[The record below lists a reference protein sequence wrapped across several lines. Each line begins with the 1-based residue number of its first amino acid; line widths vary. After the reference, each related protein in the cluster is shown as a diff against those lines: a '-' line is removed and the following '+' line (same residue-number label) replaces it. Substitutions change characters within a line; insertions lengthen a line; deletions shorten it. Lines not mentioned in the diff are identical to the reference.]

1 VFVREV
7 PLMKSSC
14 FRRRASTIVSFAL
27 VITFCVAPLRAQQQP
42 ASPPPAQQ
50 SAATKAEPT
59 FDTLLSADSYKM
71 YFEVRNVGTLLTT
84 GGAGD
89 IVDPIVKLADPG
101 PQLKSLVKF
110 LRDNAE
116 PLAASRMMIATWP
129 VRSDIPSTMV
139 ALEFASAYEAAK
151 FAPKLETFLPTVL
164 PPVPVAEPT
173 PESSPQ
179 AEEKTEAPPAKS
191 AETKTKPAPPAVA
204 KPSAS
209 PTPRE
214 MRSPFVLTRSG
225 SLVFISDRAF
235 KIEKLH
241 PRDTALL
248 SEDKNFRVARD
259 RFAAESLFLFFNVAL
274 EDRNAPK
281 PSPTPVVSDEERE
294 VIEQKEAEL
303 QRLAEEANASQQKP
317 VEGVAMDVT
326 PQGPKLTA
334 VLTVNASPTPTPTKE
349 QQAQTV
355 ASNQIGSMLSMLGQG
370 QPQWPEAIGVA
381 LALDNDEYAV
391 RAILIEKENAK
402 TLPLPFLPQLIS
414 GPAVSSEAASILPD
428 DTEVFV
434 TASIDFGSTYREMKK
449 QAEANLKQ
457 SRQRYVMAEN
467 AMDAFA
473 EFEKKAGFK
482 ITDELL
488 PVLGN
493 ELAIAVS
500 LKQANM
506 ANVMG
511 VPTPP
516 AKTSSDP
523 KDKNKPEPM
532 PIVVIGVR
540 DRDAARRLMPRVFEG
555 LGIGEANFLAQTER
569 RGDSEIVSY
578 AGIFSYAFVGN
589 FLVLSDSETVR
600 KVADANMNRTTLG
613 ANNAFRSARHWQP
626 RQTLGEIYVSPA
638 LMEGYQEQIGKQA
651 ASMDQAM
658 RDFLMK
664 LSPKASAITYTL
676 SHDGLG
682 SLHELHLPK
691 NLILAMVAGTS
702 ATMSAMKE
710 GSPEM
715 NEMIAISVLH
725 MIANG
730 EENYKK
736 TAGNGSYGSIEE
748 LIEHKMLAK
757 DVLDKYGYRF
767 AITTS
772 AQGFEAVGTPLEY
785 GKSGKRSFFID
796 QSGVVRGD
804 DKGGGPATVADKPVD
819 Q

>member
-1 VFVREV
+1 MR
-7 PLMKSSC
+7 SSS
-14 FRRRASTIVSFAL
+14 FRRRASTIVSLSLVLTIFAG
-27 VITFCVAPLRAQQQP
+27 PLRAQQQTAP
-42 ASPPPAQQ
+42 IPPAQPQ
-50 SAATKAEPT
+50 SAPKVEPT

-71 YFEVRNVGTLLTT
+71 YFEVRNVGTFLTT
-84 GGAGD
+84 GGAGE
-89 IVDPIVKLADPG
+89 IVDPVIKLADPG

-116 PLAASRMMIATWP
+116 PLASSRMMFATWP
-129 VRSDIPSTMV
+129 ARSDIPSTMA
-139 ALEFASAYEAAK
+139 ALEFASADEAAK
-151 FAPKLETFLPTVL
+151 FAPRLETFLPTVL
-164 PPVPVAEPT
+164 PPVPVDEPM
-173 PESSPQ
+173 PESSPR
-179 AEEKTEAPPAKS
+179 TETRADAPPANV
-191 AETKTKPAPPAVA
+191 AEARAKPSPPPVA

-214 MRSPFVLTRSG
+214 VRSAFVLTQSG
-225 SLVFISDRAF
+225 PLVLISDRDF
-235 KIEKLH
+235 KIEKLS
-241 PRDTALL
+241 PRDAALL

-259 RFAAESLFLFFNVAL
+259 RFAAEPLFLFFNVAL

-281 PSPTPVVSDEERE
+281 PSPTPVISDEERARLE
-294 VIEQKEAEL
+294 AEKEAEL
-303 QRLAEEANASQQKP
+303 QRIRAELQAAHEKP
-317 VEGVAMDVT
+317 PEGVALDVT
-326 PQGPKLTA
+326 PEGPKVTA
-334 VLTVNASPTPTPTKE
+334 VLSAGPAASPTPTPTKE

-355 ASNQIGSMLSMLGQG
+355 ASNQIGNMLIMLGQG
-370 QPQWPEAIGVA
+370 PTQWPEAVGVA
-381 LALDNDEYAV
+381 VALDNDEYAV
-391 RAILIEKENAK
+391 RAILIQKENAK
-402 TLPLPFLPQLIS
+402 TLPLPFVPHLIS
-414 GPAVSSEAASILPD
+414 GPAVASEAASILPE

-457 SRQRYVMAEN
+457 SRQVAAAVTAEN
-467 AMDAFA
+467 AIDAF
-473 EFEKKAGFK
+473 EQFEKKAKFK
-482 ITDELL
+482 IADELL

-493 ELAIAVS
+493 ELAIAAS

-523 KDKNKPEPM
+523 KDKNKPQPL
-532 PIVVIGVR
+532 PIVLIGIR
-540 DRDAARRLMPRVFEG
+540 DREAARRLMPRVFEG
-555 LGIGEANFLAQTER
+555 LGIGEANFLAQNER
-569 RGDSEIVSY
+569 RGDSEIVNY

-589 FLVLSDSETVR
+589 FLVLSDSESVR
-600 KVADANMNRTTLG
+600 KVADANTNRTTLG
-613 ANNAFRSARHWQP
+613 ANNTFRSARHWQA
-626 RQTLGEIYVSPA
+626 RQTLGEIYVSPV

-664 LSPKASAITYTL
+664 LSPKASAITYTF

-682 SLHELHLPK
+682 SLHELHVPK

-702 ATMSAMKE
+702 ASMSAMKE

-715 NEMIAISVLH
+715 NEMIAISVLQL
-725 MIANG
+725 IANG

-736 TAGNGSYGSIEE
+736 TAGNGTYGSIDD
-748 LIEHKMLAK
+748 LVEHKMLGREM
-757 DVLDKYGYRF
+757 LDKYGYRF
-767 AITTS
+767 AISTN
-772 AQGFEAVGTPLEY
+772 AHGFEAVATPVEY

>member
-1 VFVREV
+1 
-7 PLMKSSC
+7 MKLRFPRDLYSQSLTLVLAVT
-14 FRRRASTIVSFAL
+14 FFA
-27 VITFCVAPLRAQQQP
+27 APLRAQQQP
-42 ASPPPAQQ
+42 ASPPPVQPQ
-50 SAATKAEPT
+50 AAPKFEPT
-59 FDTLLSADSYKM
+59 FDTLLSTDSYKM
-71 YFEVRNVGTLLTT
+71 YVEVRNVGTLLTT

-89 IVDPIVKLADPG
+89 IVDPIIKLADPA
-101 PQLKSLVKF
+101 QLTSLVKF

-116 PLAASRMMIATWP
+116 PLAASRMLIATWP
-129 VRSDIPSTMV
+129 VRSDIPTTMA
-139 ALEFASAYEAAK
+139 ALEFASADEAAK

-164 PPVPVAEPT
+164 PPVPVDEPT
-173 PESSPQ
+173 PESSPP
-179 AEEKTEAPPAKS
+179 ANVKTEAPPAKS
-191 AETKTKPAPPAVA
+191 TEAKTKPAPPVAA
-204 KPSAS
+204 KPKAS
-209 PTPRE
+209 PAPRE
-214 MRSPFVLTRSG
+214 MRSPFVLTQAG

-241 PRDTALL
+241 PPDTALL

-259 RFAAESLFLFFNVAL
+259 RFAAEPLFLFFNVAL

-281 PSPTPVVSDEERE
+281 PSPTPVISDEERE
-294 VIEQKEAEL
+294 RIEREQEAEI
-303 QRLAEEANASQQKP
+303 QRLAEEAKISSQEATGG
-317 VEGVAMDVT
+317 VEVNIAMA
-326 PQGPKLTA
+326 PQGPKVTA
-334 VLTVNASPTPTPTKE
+334 VLTAGPSPSPTPPPTKE
-349 QQAQTV
+349 QQAQRMV
-355 ASNQIGSMLSMLGQG
+355 SAEVSEMLSMLGQG
-370 QPQWPEAIGVA
+370 PAQWPEAIGVA
-381 LALDNDEYAV
+381 LALDNDEFAV
-391 RAILIEKENAK
+391 RAILIEKENAR
-402 TLPLPFLPQLIS
+402 TLPLPFVPQLIS
-414 GPAVSSEAASILPD
+414 GPAVASEAASILPD
-428 DTEVFV
+428 DTEVLV

-449 QAEANLKQ
+449 QAETNLKQ
-457 SRQRYVMAEN
+457 SRQLAASVSFEN
-467 AMDAFA
+467 AVGAFA
-473 EFEKKAGFK
+473 QFEKKANLK

-493 ELAIAVS
+493 ELAIAAS

-511 VPTPP
+511 VPIPP

-523 KDKNKPEPM
+523 KDKNKPEPL
-532 PIVVIGVR
+532 PIVLIGIR
-540 DRDAARRLMPRVFEG
+540 NREAARRLMPRVLEG
-555 LGIGEANFLAQTER
+555 LGIGEANFLAQNER
-569 RGDSEIVSY
+569 RGDSEIVNY

-600 KVADANMNRTTLG
+600 KVADANMNGTTLG
-613 ANNAFRSARHWQP
+613 ANNTFRSSRHWQP
-626 RQTLGEIYVSPA
+626 RQTLGEIYVSPV

-651 ASMDQAM
+651 ASMDQTM

-676 SHDGLG
+676 SHEGLG

-691 NLILAMVAGTS
+691 NLILAMVTGTS

-725 MIANG
+725 LIANG

-736 TAGNGSYGSIEE
+736 TAGNGSYGSIDD
-748 LIEHKMLAK
+748 LVEHKMLGK
-757 DVLDKYGYRF
+757 EMLDKYGYRF
-767 AITTS
+767 VISPNAH
-772 AQGFEAVGTPLEY
+772 GFEAVATPVEY

-804 DKGGGPATVADKPVD
+804 DKGGGPATVADKPVE

>member
-1 VFVREV
+1 
-7 PLMKSSC
+7 MKLRFPRDLYSQSL
-14 FRRRASTIVSFAL
+14 AL
-27 VITFCVAPLRAQQQP
+27 VLVIAIFAAPLRAQQQP
-42 ASPPPAQQ
+42 ASPPPAQPQ
-50 SAATKAEPT
+50 AAPKVEPT

-89 IVDPIVKLADPG
+89 IIDPIVKLADPG

-116 PLAASRMMIATWP
+116 PLASSRMMFATWP

-139 ALEFASAYEAAK
+139 AVEFASADEAAK
-151 FAPKLETFLPTVL
+151 FAPKLNTFLPTVL
-164 PPVPVAEPT
+164 PPVPVDEPT

-179 AEEKTEAPPAKS
+179 TAVKTEAPPAKS
-191 AETKTKPAPPAVA
+191 AEAKPKPAPPVVA

-209 PTPRE
+209 PVARE
-214 MRSPFVLTRSG
+214 MRSPFVLTQSG
-225 SLVFISDRAF
+225 SLVLISDRAF
-235 KIEKLH
+235 KLENLH
-241 PRDTALL
+241 PRNTALL

-259 RFAAESLFLFFNVAL
+259 RFAAEPLFLFFNVAL
-274 EDRNAPK
+274 EDKNAPK
-281 PSPTPVVSDEERE
+281 PSPTPVVSDEQREQLERE
-294 VIEQKEAEL
+294 QEAEI

-317 VEGVAMDVT
+317 AEGVALEVT
-326 PQGPKLTA
+326 AQGPKATA
-334 VLTVNASPTPTPTKE
+334 VLSAGSSPSPTPPPTKE

-391 RAILIEKENAK
+391 RAILIQRENAK
-402 TLPLPFLPQLIS
+402 TLPIPFLPQLVS
-414 GPAVSSEAASILPD
+414 GPAVASEAASILPD

-449 QAEANLKQ
+449 QAEASLKH
-457 SRQRYVMAEN
+457 SRQLAASVTAEN
-467 AMDAFA
+467 AVDAFA
-473 EFEKKAGFK
+473 QFEKKAKFK

-488 PVLGN
+488 PLLGN
-493 ELAIAVS
+493 EVAIAAS

-532 PIVVIGVR
+532 PIVLISIK

-555 LGIGEANFLAQTER
+555 LGIGEANFLAQNER

-613 ANNAFRSARHWQP
+613 ANNTFRIARHWQP
-626 RQTLGEIYVSPA
+626 RHTLGEIYVSPA

-682 SLHELHLPK
+682 SLHEVHLPK

-702 ATMSAMKE
+702 AAMSAMKE

-725 MIANG
+725 LIANG

-736 TAGNGSYGSIEE
+736 TAGNGSYGSIDE
-748 LIEHKMLAK
+748 LVEHKLLGK
-757 DVLDKYGYRF
+757 EVLDKYGYRF
-767 AITTS
+767 VVSTNAH
-772 AQGFEAVGTPLEY
+772 GFEAIATPVEY
-785 GKSGKRSFFID
+785 GKSGRRSFFTD

>member
-1 VFVREV
+1 
-7 PLMKSSC
+7 MKSSS
-14 FRRRASTIVSFAL
+14 FRRRASTVVSFAL
-27 VITFCVAPLRAQQQP
+27 IIAIFAAPVRAQQQP
-42 ASPPPAQQ
+42 AAPPPQPEAR
-50 SAATKAEPT
+50 TKPEPT

-71 YFEVRNVGTLLTT
+71 YVEVRNVGTLLTT
-84 GGAGD
+84 GGAGE

-101 PQLKSLVKF
+101 PQLRSLLNF

-116 PLAASRMMIATWP
+116 PLAASRLMMATWP
-129 VRSDIPSTMV
+129 VRSDIPSTMA
-139 ALEFASAYEAAK
+139 ALEFASADEAAK

-164 PPVPVAEPT
+164 PPVPVDEPT

-179 AEEKTEAPPAKS
+179 AEAKPETPAKS
-191 AETKTKPAPPAVA
+191 NDAKTKPAPPATA
-204 KPSAS
+204 KPKAS
-209 PTPRE
+209 PVPRE
-214 MRSPFVLTRSG
+214 MRSVFVLTQAG
-225 SLVFISDRAF
+225 SLVIISDRAF

-241 PRDTALL
+241 PPDTALL

-259 RFAAESLFLFFNVAL
+259 RFAAEPLFLFFNVAL

-281 PSPTPVVSDEERE
+281 PSPTPVISDEERE
-294 VIEQKEAEL
+294 RTEREQEAEI
-303 QRLAEEANASQQKP
+303 QRLAEEANAPQPK
-317 VEGVAMDVT
+317 VAEGVAVDMT
-326 PQGPKLTA
+326 PQGPKVTA
-334 VLTVNASPTPTPTKE
+334 VLTVGASASPTPTPTKE
-349 QQAQTV
+349 QQAQAV
-355 ASNQIGSMLSMLGQG
+355 AANQIGNMLSTLGQG

-381 LALDNDEYAV
+381 LALNNDEYAV

-414 GPAVSSEAASILPD
+414 GPAVASEAASILPD

-457 SRQRYVMAEN
+457 TRLLAASVTAEN

-473 EFEKKAGFK
+473 QFEKKANFK
-482 ITDELL
+482 ITEELL

-493 ELAIAVS
+493 ELAIGAS

-516 AKTSSDP
+516 AKSSSDP

-532 PIVVIGVR
+532 PILLIGIKN
-540 DRDAARRLMPRVFEG
+540 RDAARRMMPRVFEG
-555 LGIGEANFLAQTER
+555 LGIGEANFLAQNER
-569 RGDSEIVSY
+569 RGDTEIVNY

-600 KVADANMNRTTLG
+600 KVADANMNGTTLG
-613 ANNAFRSARHWQP
+613 ANNTFRSARHWQS
-626 RQTLGEIYVSPA
+626 RQTLGEVYVSPV

-651 ASMDQAM
+651 ASMDQTM

-664 LSPKASAITYTL
+664 LTPKASAITYTL
-676 SHDGLG
+676 AHEGLG

-702 ATMSAMKE
+702 AAMSAMKE

-725 MIANG
+725 LIANG

-736 TAGNGSYGSIEE
+736 TAGNGSYGSIDE
-748 LIEHKMLAK
+748 LVEHKMLGQEM
-757 DVLDKYGYRF
+757 LDKYGYRF
-767 AITTS
+767 VISTNAH
-772 AQGFEAVGTPLEY
+772 GFEAVATPVEY

-804 DKGGGPATVADKPVD
+804 DKGGGPATVADKPVE

>member
-1 VFVREV
+1 
-7 PLMKSSC
+7 MKSSC
-14 FRRRASTIVSFAL
+14 FRRRASAIVSFAL
-27 VITFCVAPLRAQQQP
+27 VIASFAAPLRAQQQP
-42 ASPPPAQQ
+42 TSPPPSQPE
-50 SAATKAEPT
+50 AASKPDPT

-71 YFEVRNVGTLLTT
+71 YVEVRNVGTLLTT
-84 GGAGD
+84 GGAGE
-89 IVDPIVKLADPG
+89 IIDPIVKLADPG

-116 PLAASRMMIATWP
+116 PLAGSRLMIATWP
-129 VRSDIPSTMV
+129 VRSDIPSTM
-139 ALEFASAYEAAK
+139 ATLEFASADEAAK

-164 PPVPVAEPT
+164 PPVPVDEPT
-173 PESSPQ
+173 PESSPA
-179 AEEKTEAPPAKS
+179 AEVKTDAAPAK
-191 AETKTKPAPPAVA
+191 ATDIKKMPAPPAAA
-204 KPSAS
+204 KPKVS
-209 PTPRE
+209 PVSRE
-214 MRSPFVLTRSG
+214 MRSPFVLTQAG

-241 PRDTALL
+241 PPDTALL

-259 RFAAESLFLFFNVAL
+259 RFAAEPLFLFFNVSL
-274 EDRNAPK
+274 EDRSAPK

-303 QRLAEEANASQQKP
+303 QRLAEVADASQQKTA
-317 VEGVAMDVT
+317 EGVAMDIT
-326 PQGPKLTA
+326 PQGPKVTA

-381 LALDNDEYAV
+381 LALNNDEFAV
-391 RAILIEKENAK
+391 RAILIEKENVR
-402 TLPLPFLPQLIS
+402 TLPIPFLPQLIS
-414 GPAVSSEAASILPD
+414 GPAVASEAASIIPD
-428 DTEVFV
+428 DTEVLV

-449 QAEANLKQ
+449 RAEANLKQ
-457 SRQRYVMAEN
+457 SRAQYVMAEN
-467 AMDAFA
+467 AVDAFA
-473 EFEKKAGFK
+473 QFEKKAGFK

-493 ELAIAVS
+493 ELAIAAS

-532 PIVVIGVR
+532 PIVLIGIK
-540 DRDAARRLMPRVFEG
+540 DREAARRLMPRVFEG
-555 LGIGEANFLAQTER
+555 LGIGEANFLAQNER
-569 RGDSEIVSY
+569 RGDSEIVNY

-600 KVADANMNRTTLG
+600 KVADANMNGTTLG
-613 ANNAFRSARHWQP
+613 GNNTFRSARHWQP
-626 RQTLGEIYVSPA
+626 RQTLGEVYVSPV

-651 ASMDQAM
+651 ASMDQTM
-658 RDFLMK
+658 RDFLMR

-676 SHDGLG
+676 SHEGLG

-691 NLILAMVAGTS
+691 NLVLAMVASTS
-702 ATMSAMKE
+702 AAMSAMKE

-736 TAGNGSYGSIEE
+736 TAGNGSYGSIDD
-748 LIEHKMLAK
+748 LVEHKMLAK

-767 AITTS
+767 VIATNS
-772 AQGFEAVGTPLEY
+772 QDFEAVATPVEY

-796 QSGVVRGD
+796 QSRVVRGD
-804 DKGGGPATVADKPVD
+804 DKGGGPATVADKPV
-819 Q
+819 QQ

>member
-1 VFVREV
+1 
-7 PLMKSSC
+7 MKLRFPRDPHSQSL
-14 FRRRASTIVSFAL
+14 AL
-27 VITFCVAPLRAQQQP
+27 VLALAIFATPLRAQQQP
-42 ASPPPAQQ
+42 ASPPPLQPE
-50 SAATKAEPT
+50 AATKPEPT
-59 FDTLLSADSYKM
+59 FDTLLSTNSYKM
-71 YFEVRNVGTLLTT
+71 YVEVRNVGTLLTT
-84 GGAGD
+84 GGAGE
-89 IVDPIVKLADPG
+89 IIDPIVKLADPG

-116 PLAASRMMIATWP
+116 PLAGSRLMVASWP
-129 VRSDIPSTMV
+129 VRSDIPSTMA
-139 ALEFASAYEAAK
+139 ALEFASADEAAK

-164 PPVPVAEPT
+164 PPVPVDEPT
-173 PESSPQ
+173 PESSPP
-179 AEEKTEAPPAKS
+179 ADAKTEAAPAKS
-191 AETKTKPAPPAVA
+191 TEARTKPAPPIAA
-204 KPSAS
+204 KPKAS
-209 PTPRE
+209 PAPRA
-214 MRSPFVLTRSG
+214 MRSPFVLTQAG

-235 KIEKLH
+235 RIEKLH
-241 PRDTALL
+241 PPDTALL

-259 RFAAESLFLFFNVAL
+259 RFAAEPLFLFFNVAL

-281 PSPTPVVSDEERE
+281 PSPTPVISDEERE
-294 VIEQKEAEL
+294 RIAREQEAEI
-303 QRLAEEANASQQKP
+303 QRLAEKANASQQKTT
-317 VEGVAMDVT
+317 EGVAVDMT
-326 PQGPKLTA
+326 PQGPKVTA
-334 VLTVNASPTPTPTKE
+334 VLTAGPSASPTPTPTKE

-381 LALDNDEYAV
+381 LVLDNDEFAV
-391 RAILIEKENAK
+391 RAILIQKENAK
-402 TLPLPFLPQLIS
+402 TLPIPFVPQLIS
-414 GPAVSSEAASILPD
+414 GPAVASEAASILPD
-428 DTEVFV
+428 DTEALV
-434 TASIDFGSTYREMKK
+434 TASIDFGSTYHEMKK
-449 QAEANLKQ
+449 QAEATLKQ
-457 SRQRYVMAEN
+457 SRQLAASVTSEN

-473 EFEKKAGFK
+473 QFEKKANLK

-493 ELAIAVS
+493 ELAIGAS

-532 PIVVIGVR
+532 PIVLIGIKNR
-540 DRDAARRLMPRVFEG
+540 EAARRLMPRVFEG
-555 LGIGEANFLAQTER
+555 LGIGEANFLAQNER

-600 KVADANMNRTTLG
+600 KVADANISGTTLG
-613 ANNAFRSARHWQP
+613 ANNTFRSARHWQP
-626 RQTLGEIYVSPA
+626 RQTLGEIYVSPV

-651 ASMDQAM
+651 ASMDPAM

-736 TAGNGSYGSIEE
+736 TAGNGSYGNIDE
-748 LIEHKMLAK
+748 LVEHKHLGREM
-757 DVLDKYGYRF
+757 LDKYGYRF
-767 AITTS
+767 VISTNGN
-772 AQGFEAVGTPLEY
+772 GFEAVATPVEY

-796 QSGVVRGD
+796 QSRVVRGD
-804 DKGGGPATVADKPVD
+804 DKGGGPATIADKPVE

>member
-1 VFVREV
+1 
-7 PLMKSSC
+7 MKSSS
-14 FRRRASTIVSFAL
+14 FRRRASRIVSFTLLLA
-27 VITFCVAPLRAQQQP
+27 IFTAPVRAQQQP
-42 ASPPPAQQ
+42 AAPPPQPEAR
-50 SAATKAEPT
+50 TKPEPT
-59 FDTLLSADSYKM
+59 FDTLLSTDSYKM
-71 YFEVRNVGTLLTT
+71 YVEVRNVGTLLTT
-84 GGAGD
+84 GGAGE
-89 IVDPIVKLADPG
+89 IIDPIVKLADPG
-101 PQLKSLVKF
+101 PQLRSLVKF

-116 PLAASRMMIATWP
+116 PLAGSRLMMATWP
-129 VRSDIPSTMV
+129 VRTDIPSTMA
-139 ALEFASAYEAAK
+139 ALEFASADEAAK

-164 PPVPVAEPT
+164 PPVPVDDPT

-179 AEEKTEAPPAKS
+179 AEAKPENPAKS
-191 AETKTKPAPPAVA
+191 IEANPKPAPAVA
-204 KPSAS
+204 AKPKAS
-209 PTPRE
+209 PVPRE
-214 MRSPFVLTRSG
+214 MRSPFVLTQAG
-225 SLVFISDRAF
+225 SLVLISDRAF

-241 PRDTALL
+241 PPDTALL

-259 RFAAESLFLFFNVAL
+259 RFAAEPLFLFFNVAL

-281 PSPTPVVSDEERE
+281 SSPTPVISDEERE
-294 VIEQKEAEL
+294 RIALEQEKME
-303 QRLAEEANASQQKP
+303 RLAEEASPSPQTTA
-317 VEGVAMDVT
+317 EGVAVEVT
-326 PQGPKLTA
+326 AQGPKVTA
-334 VLTVNASPTPTPTKE
+334 VLSAGPAASPTPTPTKE
-349 QQAQTV
+349 QEAQTV

-381 LALDNDEYAV
+381 LALNNDEYAV
-391 RAILIEKENAK
+391 RAILIEKDGAK
-402 TLPLPFLPQLIS
+402 MLPLPFVPQLIS
-414 GPAVSSEAASILPD
+414 GPAVTSEAASILPD

-457 SRQRYVMAEN
+457 SRLLNASVTAEN

-473 EFEKKAGFK
+473 QFEKKANFK
-482 ITDELL
+482 ITEELL

-493 ELAIAVS
+493 ELAIGTS

-516 AKTSSDP
+516 AKSSSDP

-532 PIVVIGVR
+532 PIVLIGIKN
-540 DRDAARRLMPRVFEG
+540 RDAARRMMPRVFEG
-555 LGIGEANFLAQTER
+555 LGIGEANFLAQNER
-569 RGDSEIVSY
+569 RGDSEIVNY

-600 KVADANMNRTTLG
+600 KVVDANMNGTTLG
-613 ANNAFRSARHWQP
+613 ANNTFRSARHWQS
-626 RQTLGEIYVSPA
+626 RQTLGEVYVSPV

-651 ASMDQAM
+651 ASMDQTM

-664 LSPKASAITYTL
+664 LTPKASAITYTL
-676 SHDGLG
+676 SHEGLG

-702 ATMSAMKE
+702 AAMSAMKE

-725 MIANG
+725 LIANG

-736 TAGNGSYGSIEE
+736 TAGNGSYGNIDE
-748 LIEHKMLAK
+748 LVEHKMLGK
-757 DVLDKYGYRF
+757 EMLDKYGYRF
-767 AITTS
+767 VISTNAH
-772 AQGFEAVGTPLEY
+772 GFEAVATPVEY

-804 DKGGGPATVADKPVD
+804 DKGGGPATVADKPVE

>member
-1 VFVREV
+1 
-7 PLMKSSC
+7 MKSSC
-14 FRRRASTIVSFAL
+14 LRRRASTIVSFAL
-27 VITFCVAPLRAQQQP
+27 VICIFAAPLQAQQQP

-50 SAATKAEPT
+50 SATTKPELT
-59 FDTLLSADSYKM
+59 LDTLLSTDSYKM
-71 YFEVRNVGTLLTT
+71 YVEVRSVGTLLTT
-84 GGAGD
+84 GGAGE
-89 IVDPIVKLADPG
+89 ILDPIIKLADPG

-129 VRSDIPSTMV
+129 ARSDIPSTMA
-139 ALEFASAYEAAK
+139 ALEFGSADEAAK
-151 FAPKLETFLPTVL
+151 FTPKLETFLPTVL
-164 PPVPVAEPT
+164 PPIPVDEPT
-173 PESSPQ
+173 PESSPP
-179 AEEKTEAPPAKS
+179 AEPKTETPAKS
-191 AETKTKPAPPAVA
+191 DDAKAKPAPPAVA

-209 PTPRE
+209 PAPRA
-214 MRSPFVLTRSG
+214 MRSPFVLMRSG
-225 SLVFISDRAF
+225 SLVFITDRDF

-241 PRDTALL
+241 PQGAALL

-259 RFAAESLFLFFNVAL
+259 RFAAEPLFLFFNVAL
-274 EDRNAPK
+274 EDKNAPK
-281 PSPTPVVSDEERE
+281 PSPTPVVSDEERA
-294 VIEQKEAEL
+294 VIEREQQAEA
-303 QRLAEEANASQQKP
+303 QRLAEEAKASEQKP
-317 VEGVAMDVT
+317 ADGVTMDVP
-326 PQGPKLTA
+326 PQGPKVTA

-355 ASNQIGSMLSMLGQG
+355 ASNQLGSMLSMLGQG

-381 LALDNDEYAV
+381 LVLDNDEFTV

-414 GPAVSSEAASILPD
+414 GPAVASEAASILPD

-449 QAEANLKQ
+449 QAEGNLKQ
-457 SRQRYVMAEN
+457 SRQLAASVTAEN

-473 EFEKKAGFK
+473 QFEKNSKLK
-482 ITDELL
+482 ITDEVL

-493 ELAIAVS
+493 ELAIAAS

-516 AKTSSDP
+516 TRTSSDP

-532 PIVVIGVR
+532 PIFLIGIR

-600 KVADANMNRTTLG
+600 KVADANTNRTTLA
-613 ANNAFRSARHWQP
+613 ANNTFRSSRHWQP
-626 RQTLGEIYVSPA
+626 RQTLGEIYVSPV

-664 LSPKASAITYTL
+664 LSPKASAITYAL

-682 SLHELHLPK
+682 SVHELHLPK

-715 NEMIAISVLH
+715 NEMIAISVLQL
-725 MIANG
+725 IANG

-736 TAGNGSYGSIEE
+736 TAGNGSYGSIDE
-748 LIEHKMLAK
+748 LIEHKMLSREM
-757 DVLDKYGYRF
+757 LDKYGYRF
-767 AITTS
+767 AISTS
-772 AQGFEAVGTPLEY
+772 AQGFEAVATPVEY

-796 QSGVVRGD
+796 QSKIVRGD
-804 DKGGGPATVADKPVD
+804 DKGGGPATVADKQVD

>member
-1 VFVREV
+1 
-7 PLMKSSC
+7 MKSSC

-27 VITFCVAPLRAQQQP
+27 VIAIFAAPLRAQQQP
-42 ASPPPAQQ
+42 ASPPPAQPE
-50 SAATKAEPT
+50 AATKPEPT
-59 FDTLLSADSYKM
+59 FDRLLSADSYKM
-71 YFEVRNVGTLLTT
+71 YVEVRNVGTLLTT

-116 PLAASRMMIATWP
+116 PLAASRLMIATWP
-129 VRSDIPSTMV
+129 ARSDIPSTMA
-139 ALEFASAYEAAK
+139 ALEFASADEAAK

-164 PPVPVAEPT
+164 PPVPVDQPT
-173 PESSPQ
+173 PESSPE
-179 AEEKTEAPPAKS
+179 AEVKTEPPPAKS
-191 AETKTKPAPPAVA
+191 AETKTNPTPPAVS

-209 PTPRE
+209 PVPRE
-214 MRSPFVLTRSG
+214 MRSPFVLTQSG
-225 SLVFISDRAF
+225 PLVFISDRAF

-259 RFAAESLFLFFNVAL
+259 RFAAEPLFLFFNVAL
-274 EDRNAPK
+274 EDRTAPK

-294 VIEQKEAEL
+294 RIEREQAAEI
-303 QRLAEEANASQQKP
+303 QRLAEEANPSQQKP
-317 VEGVAMDVT
+317 PEGVALEVT
-326 PQGPKLTA
+326 AQGPKVTG
-334 VLTVNASPTPTPTKE
+334 VLSAGPSASPTPTPTKE

-370 QPQWPEAIGVA
+370 PPQWPEAIGVA

-414 GPAVSSEAASILPD
+414 GPAVASEAASILPD

-457 SRQRYVMAEN
+457 SRQLYVTAEN

-473 EFEKKAGFK
+473 QFEKKAGFK

-493 ELAIAVS
+493 ELAIAAS

-532 PIVVIGVR
+532 PIVLIGIR

-555 LGIGEANFLAQTER
+555 LGIGEANILAQNER

-600 KVADANMNRTTLG
+600 KVADANMNGTTLG
-613 ANNAFRSARHWQP
+613 ANNTFRSARHWQS
-626 RQTLGEIYVSPA
+626 RQTLGEIYVSPV

-702 ATMSAMKE
+702 AAMSAMKE

-725 MIANG
+725 LIANG

-736 TAGNGSYGSIEE
+736 TAGNGSYGSIDD
-748 LIEHKMLAK
+748 LVEHKMLGK
-757 DVLDKYGYRF
+757 EMLDKYGYRF
-767 AITTS
+767 VISTNAH
-772 AQGFEAVGTPLEY
+772 GFEAVATPVEY
-785 GKSGKRSFFID
+785 GKSGKRSFFTD

>member
-1 VFVREV
+1 
-7 PLMKSSC
+7 M
-14 FRRRASTIVSFAL
+14 
-27 VITFCVAPLRAQQQP
+27 
-42 ASPPPAQQ
+42 
-50 SAATKAEPT
+50 
-59 FDTLLSADSYKM
+59 
-71 YFEVRNVGTLLTT
+71 RNVGTLLTT
-84 GGAGD
+84 GGAGE

-116 PLAASRMMIATWP
+116 PLAASRLMIATWP
-129 VRSDIPSTMV
+129 ARSDIPSTMA
-139 ALEFASAYEAAK
+139 ALEFASADEAAK
-151 FAPKLETFLPTVL
+151 FAPKLEAFLPTVL
-164 PPVPVAEPT
+164 PPVPVDEPK

-179 AEEKTEAPPAKS
+179 ADVKSDAPPAKS
-191 AETKTKPAPPAVA
+191 TVAKTNPAPPAVA
-204 KPSAS
+204 KPSVS
-209 PTPRE
+209 PTPRA
-214 MRSPFVLTRSG
+214 MRSPFVLMQSG
-225 SLVFISDRAF
+225 PLVFISDRAF

-241 PRDTALL
+241 PRDAALL

-259 RFAAESLFLFFNVAL
+259 RFAAEPLFLFFNVAL

-294 VIEQKEAEL
+294 RMAREQEAEL
-303 QRLAEEANASQQKP
+303 QRLAEEANPSKQKP
-317 VEGVAMDVT
+317 AEGVALEVT
-326 PQGPKLTA
+326 PQGPKVTA
-334 VLTVNASPTPTPTKE
+334 VLEVRASPTPTPTKE

-381 LALDNDEYAV
+381 LALNNDEYAV

-402 TLPLPFLPQLIS
+402 TLPIPFLPQLIS
-414 GPAVSSEAASILPD
+414 GPAVTPEAASVLPD
-428 DTEVFV
+428 DVEVFV
-434 TASIDFGSTYREMKK
+434 TASIDFASTYREMKK

-457 SRQRYVMAEN
+457 AKQISASVTTEN
-467 AMDAFA
+467 AQDAFA
-473 EFEKKAGFK
+473 QFEKNAGFK
-482 ITDELL
+482 VIDDLL

-493 ELAIAVS
+493 ELAIAAS

-511 VPTPP
+511 IPTPP
-516 AKTSSDP
+516 AKTSGDP
-523 KDKNKPEPM
+523 KDKNKPEPL
-532 PIVVIGVR
+532 PIVLIGIR
-540 DRDAARRLMPRVFEG
+540 DRDAARRLMPRVFQG

-682 SLHELHLPK
+682 SVHELHLPK
-691 NLILAMVAGTS
+691 NLILAMVAGTT
-702 ATMSAMKE
+702 AAMSAMKE

-715 NEMIAISVLH
+715 NEMIAISVLQL
-725 MIANG
+725 IARG

-736 TAGNGSYGSIEE
+736 TAGNGSYGSIDE
-748 LIEHKMLAK
+748 LVEHKMLGK
-757 DVLDKYGYRF
+757 EVLDKYGYKF
-767 AITTS
+767 VITTS
-772 AQGFEAVGTPLEY
+772 AHGFEAVATPVEY
-785 GKSGKRSFFID
+785 GKSGKRSFFVD
-796 QSGVVRGD
+796 QSGIVRGD
-804 DKGGGPATVADKPVD
+804 DKGGGPATVGDKPVD

>member
-1 VFVREV
+1 
-7 PLMKSSC
+7 
-14 FRRRASTIVSFAL
+14 
-27 VITFCVAPLRAQQQP
+27 
-42 ASPPPAQQ
+42 
-50 SAATKAEPT
+50 
-59 FDTLLSADSYKM
+59 
-71 YFEVRNVGTLLTT
+71 
-84 GGAGD
+84 
-89 IVDPIVKLADPG
+89 
-101 PQLKSLVKF
+101 
-110 LRDNAE
+110 
-116 PLAASRMMIATWP
+116 
-129 VRSDIPSTMV
+129 
-139 ALEFASAYEAAK
+139 EA
-151 FAPKLETFLPTVL
+151 
-164 PPVPVAEPT
+164 
-173 PESSPQ
+173 
-179 AEEKTEAPPAKS
+179 
-191 AETKTKPAPPAVA
+191 KTKPAPPAVA
-204 KPSAS
+204 KPKAS
-209 PTPRE
+209 PAPRE
-214 MRSPFVLTRSG
+214 MRSPFVLTQAG

-241 PRDTALL
+241 PPDTALL

-259 RFAAESLFLFFNVAL
+259 RFAAEPLFLFFNVAL

-294 VIEQKEAEL
+294 RIEREQEAEI
-303 QRLAEEANASQQKP
+303 QRLAEEANASQQKTA
-317 VEGVAMDVT
+317 EGVATDIS
-326 PQGPKLTA
+326 PQGPKVRA
-334 VLTVNASPTPTPTKE
+334 VLTVDPPASPTPTPTKE

-381 LALDNDEYAV
+381 LALDNDEFAV
-391 RAILIEKENAK
+391 RAILIEKENAR

-414 GPAVSSEAASILPD
+414 GPAVASEAASILPD

-457 SRQRYVMAEN
+457 SRQLYVTAEN
-467 AMDAFA
+467 AVDAFA
-473 EFEKKAGFK
+473 QFEKKANLK

-493 ELAIAVS
+493 ELAIAAS

-532 PIVVIGVR
+532 PIVLIGIKNR
-540 DRDAARRLMPRVFEG
+540 EAARRLMPRVFEG
-555 LGIGEANFLAQTER
+555 LGIGEANFLAQNER

-600 KVADANMNRTTLG
+600 KVADANMNGTTLG
-613 ANNAFRSARHWQP
+613 ANNTFRSSRYWQP
-626 RQTLGEIYVSPA
+626 RQTLGEIYVSPV

-651 ASMDQAM
+651 ASMDQTM

-664 LSPKASAITYTL
+664 LSPKSSAITYTL
-676 SHDGLG
+676 SHEGLG

-691 NLILAMVAGTS
+691 NLVLAMVAGTS

-725 MIANG
+725 LIANG

-736 TAGNGSYGSIEE
+736 TAGNGSYGSIDD
-748 LIEHKMLAK
+748 LVEHKMLGK
-757 DVLDKYGYRF
+757 EMLDKYGYRF
-767 AITTS
+767 VISTNAN
-772 AQGFEAVGTPLEY
+772 GFEAVATPVEY
-785 GKSGKRSFFID
+785 GKSGKRSFFTD

>member
-1 VFVREV
+1 
-7 PLMKSSC
+7 MNSSC
-14 FRRRASTIVSFAL
+14 FRRRASTVISFAL
-27 VITFCVAPLRAQQQP
+27 ALAIFAAPLRAQQQP
-42 ASPPPAQQ
+42 ASPPPSQPQ
-50 SAATKAEPT
+50 AATKPEPT

-71 YFEVRNVGTLLTT
+71 YVEVRNVGTLLTT
-84 GGAGD
+84 GGAGE
-89 IVDPIVKLADPG
+89 IIDPIVKLADPG
-101 PQLKSLVKF
+101 PQLKSLLKF

-116 PLAASRMMIATWP
+116 PLAGSRLMIATWP
-129 VRSDIPSTMV
+129 VRSDIPSTMA
-139 ALEFASAYEAAK
+139 ALEFASADEAAK

-164 PPVPVAEPT
+164 PPVPVEEPT
-173 PESSPQ
+173 PESSPP
-179 AEEKTEAPPAKS
+179 ADVKTEAPAKTTE
-191 AETKTKPAPPAVA
+191 AKTKPAPPAAA
-204 KPSAS
+204 KPKAS
-209 PTPRE
+209 PVPRE
-214 MRSPFVLTRSG
+214 MRSPFVLTQAG
-225 SLVFISDRAF
+225 PLVFISDRAF
-235 KIEKLH
+235 KIEKLR
-241 PRDTALL
+241 PPDTALL

-259 RFAAESLFLFFNVAL
+259 RFAAEPLFLFFSVAL

-281 PSPTPVVSDEERE
+281 PVATPVISDEERE
-294 VIEQKEAEL
+294 RIEREQEAEI
-303 QRLAEEANASQQKP
+303 QRLAEEANASQPKIA
-317 VEGVAMDVT
+317 EGVEIEVT
-326 PQGPKLTA
+326 SQGPKA
-334 VLTVNASPTPTPTKE
+334 VLTAGPSASPTPTPTKE

-355 ASNQIGSMLSMLGQG
+355 ASNQIGSMLNMLGQG

-381 LALDNDEYAV
+381 LVLDNDEFAV
-391 RAILIEKENAK
+391 RAILIQKENAK
-402 TLPLPFLPQLIS
+402 TVPIPFVPQLIS
-414 GPAVSSEAASILPD
+414 GPTMSSEAASILPD
-428 DTEVFV
+428 DTEVLV
-434 TASIDFGSTYREMKK
+434 TASIDFGSTYHEMKK
-449 QAEANLKQ
+449 QAEATLKQ
-457 SRQRYVMAEN
+457 SRQLAASVTSEN
-467 AMDAFA
+467 AVDAFA
-473 EFEKKAGFK
+473 QFEKKANLK

-493 ELAIAVS
+493 ELAVGAS

-523 KDKNKPEPM
+523 KDKDKPEPL
-532 PIVVIGVR
+532 PIILIGIKNR
-540 DRDAARRLMPRVFEG
+540 EAARRLMPRVFEG
-555 LGIGEANFLAQTER
+555 LGIGEANFLAQNER
-569 RGDSEIVSY
+569 RGDSEIVNY

-600 KVADANMNRTTLG
+600 KVADANTNRTTLG
-613 ANNAFRSARHWQP
+613 ANNTFRSARHWQP
-626 RQTLGEIYVSPA
+626 RQTQGEIYVSPV

-651 ASMDQAM
+651 ASMDQTM

-676 SHDGLG
+676 THDGLG

-736 TAGNGSYGSIEE
+736 TAGNGSYGSIDD
-748 LIEHKMLAK
+748 LVEHKMLGK
-757 DVLDKYGYRF
+757 EMLDKYGYRF
-767 AITTS
+767 VISTS
-772 AQGFEAVGTPLEY
+772 SHGFEAVATPVEY

-804 DKGGGPATVADKPVD
+804 DKGGGPATIADKPVE

>member
-1 VFVREV
+1 
-7 PLMKSSC
+7 MNSSC
-14 FRRRASTIVSFAL
+14 FRRRASTIISCALALTFFA
-27 VITFCVAPLRAQQQP
+27 APLRAQQQP
-42 ASPPPAQQ
+42 ASPPPSQPQ
-50 SAATKAEPT
+50 AATKPEPT

-71 YFEVRNVGTLLTT
+71 YVEVRNVGTLLTT
-84 GGAGD
+84 GGAGE
-89 IVDPIVKLADPG
+89 IIDPIVKLADPG
-101 PQLKSLVKF
+101 PQLKSLLKF

-116 PLAASRMMIATWP
+116 PLAGSRLMIATWP
-129 VRSDIPSTMV
+129 VRRDIPSTMA
-139 ALEFASAYEAAK
+139 ALEFASADEAAK

-164 PPVPVAEPT
+164 PPVPVEEPT
-173 PESSPQ
+173 PESSPP
-179 AEEKTEAPPAKS
+179 ADVKPETSAKS
-191 AETKTKPAPPAVA
+191 NDAKTKPAPPAAA
-204 KPSAS
+204 KPKAS
-209 PTPRE
+209 PVPRE
-214 MRSPFVLTRSG
+214 MRSPFVLTQAG
-225 SLVFISDRAF
+225 PLVLISDRAF

-241 PRDTALL
+241 PPDAALL

-259 RFAAESLFLFFNVAL
+259 RFGAEPLFLFFNVAL
-274 EDRNAPK
+274 EDRSAPK
-281 PSPTPVVSDEERE
+281 PSPTPVISDEERE
-294 VIEQKEAEL
+294 RIEREQEAEI
-303 QRLAEEANASQQKP
+303 QRLAEEVNASQQKTT
-317 VEGVAMDVT
+317 EGVAIDIS
-326 PQGPKLTA
+326 PQGPKVQA
-334 VLTVNASPTPTPTKE
+334 VLSAGPSPFPTPPPTKE

-381 LALDNDEYAV
+381 LVLDSDEFAV
-391 RAILIEKENAK
+391 RAILIQKENAK
-402 TLPLPFLPQLIS
+402 TLPIPFLPQLIS
-414 GPAVSSEAASILPD
+414 GSAVASEAASILPD
-428 DTEVFV
+428 DTEVLV
-434 TASIDFGSTYREMKK
+434 TASIDFGGTYQEMKK

-457 SRQRYVMAEN
+457 SRQLAASVTSEN
-467 AMDAFA
+467 AVDAFA
-473 EFEKKAGFK
+473 QFEKKAGLK

-493 ELAIAVS
+493 ELAIGAS

-511 VPTPP
+511 VPAPP

-523 KDKNKPEPM
+523 KDKDKPEPL
-532 PIVVIGVR
+532 PIVLIGIKNR
-540 DRDAARRLMPRVFEG
+540 EAARRLMPRVFEG
-555 LGIGEANFLAQTER
+555 LGIGEANFLAQNER
-569 RGDSEIVSY
+569 RGDSEIVNY

-600 KVADANMNRTTLG
+600 KVADANTNRTTLG
-613 ANNAFRSARHWQP
+613 ANNTFRSARHWQP
-626 RQTLGEIYVSPA
+626 RQTQGEIYVSPV

-651 ASMDQAM
+651 ASMDQTM

-676 SHDGLG
+676 THDGLG

-725 MIANG
+725 LIANG

-736 TAGNGSYGSIEE
+736 TAGNGSYGSIDE
-748 LIEHKMLAK
+748 LVEHKMLGK
-757 DVLDKYGYRF
+757 EMLDKYGYRF
-767 AITTS
+767 VISTS
-772 AQGFEAVGTPLEY
+772 SSGFEAVATPLEY

>member
-1 VFVREV
+1 
-7 PLMKSSC
+7 MKSSC
-14 FRRRASTIVSFAL
+14 LRRRASTIVSFAL
-27 VITFCVAPLRAQQQP
+27 VVCIFAAPLRAQQPP
-42 ASPPPAQQ
+42 ASTPPEQPQ
-50 SAATKAEPT
+50 AARKIEPT
-59 FDTLLSADSYKM
+59 FDTLLSTDSYKM

-84 GGAGD
+84 GGAGE
-89 IVDPIVKLADPG
+89 IVDPIIKLADPG

-116 PLAASRMMIATWP
+116 PLASSRMMFATWP
-129 VRSDIPSTMV
+129 VRSDIPSTMA
-139 ALEFASAYEAAK
+139 ALEFASADEAAK

-164 PPVPVAEPT
+164 PPVPVDEPT

-179 AEEKTEAPPAKS
+179 ADEKSGAPPAKS
-191 AETKTKPAPPAVA
+191 TEEKIKPAPPVVA
-204 KPSAS
+204 KPTPPAK
-209 PTPRE
+209 PRE
-214 MRSPFVLTRSG
+214 MRSPFVLTQSG
-225 SLVFISDRAF
+225 PLVLISDKAL

-259 RFAAESLFLFFNVAL
+259 RFAAEPLFLFFNVAL
-274 EDRNAPK
+274 EDKTAPK
-281 PSPTPVVSDEERE
+281 PIPTPVVSDEERE
-294 VIEQKEAEL
+294 RIELEQEKMQK
-303 QRLAEEANASQQKP
+303 LAEEAEASTQKP
-317 VEGVAMDVT
+317 PEGVAAEVT
-326 PQGPKLTA
+326 SEGPKVTA
-334 VLTVNASPTPTPTKE
+334 VLTAGPSPSPTPPPTKE
-349 QQAQTV
+349 QQAQSV

-381 LALDNDEYAV
+381 LALDNDEYAI
-391 RAILIEKENAK
+391 RAILIEKENSK
-402 TLPLPFLPQLIS
+402 TLPLPFLPQLVS
-414 GPAVSSEAASILPD
+414 GPALTSEAASILPE

-434 TASIDFGSTYREMKK
+434 TASIDFSSTYREMKK
-449 QAEANLKQ
+449 QAEANLKYSKQ
-457 SRQRYVMAEN
+457 LATSVTSEN
-467 AMDAFA
+467 ALDAFA
-473 EFEKKAGFK
+473 DFEKKAKLK
-482 ITDELL
+482 IPDELL

-493 ELAIAVS
+493 ELAIAAS

-532 PIVVIGVR
+532 PIILISIR

-589 FLVLSDSETVR
+589 FLVLSDSDTIR

-613 ANNAFRSARHWQP
+613 ANNTFRSSRHWQP
-626 RQTLGEIYVSPA
+626 RQTLGEIYVSPV

-682 SLHELHLPK
+682 SLHEFHLPK

-702 ATMSAMKE
+702 ATMSKMKE

-715 NEMIAISVLH
+715 NEMIAISVLQL
-725 MIANG
+725 IANG

-736 TAGNGSYGSIEE
+736 TAGNGTYGNIDE
-748 LIEHKMLAK
+748 LVEHKLLGKEM
-757 DVLDKYGYRF
+757 LDKYGYRF
-767 AITTS
+767 AIATN
-772 AQGFEAVGTPLEY
+772 AHGFEAVATPVEY

-796 QSGVVRGD
+796 QTGVVRGD

>member
-1 VFVREV
+1 
-7 PLMKSSC
+7 MKSSS

-27 VITFCVAPLRAQQQP
+27 VFAIFAPPLRAQQQP
-42 ASPPPAQQ
+42 ASPPPAQRP
-50 SAATKAEPT
+50 APT
-59 FDTLLSADSYKM
+59 QPELTLDSLLSTDSYKM
-71 YFEVRNVGTLLTT
+71 YVEVRNVGTLLTT
-84 GGAGD
+84 GGAGE
-89 IVDPIVKLADPG
+89 IVDPIIKLADPG
-101 PQLKSLVKF
+101 PQLRSLVKF

-129 VRSDIPSTMV
+129 VRSDIPSTMAAV
-139 ALEFASAYEAAK
+139 EFGSAEEAAK

-164 PPVPVAEPT
+164 PPVPVDEPT
-173 PESSPQ
+173 TQSSPQ
-179 AEEKTEAPPAKS
+179 AELKTETSPAKS
-191 AETKTKPAPPAVA
+191 TDARTKPAPPAVA
-204 KPSAS
+204 KPSTS
-209 PTPRE
+209 PAPRA
-214 MRSPFVLTRSG
+214 MRSPFVLTQSG
-225 SLVFISDRAF
+225 SLVFITDRDF

-241 PRDTALL
+241 PKGAALL

-259 RFAAESLFLFFNVAL
+259 RFAAEPLFLFFNVAL
-274 EDRNAPK
+274 EDKNAPK
-281 PSPTPVVSDEERE
+281 PSPTPVISDEERE
-294 VIEQKEAEL
+294 ALEREQQAEA
-303 QRLAEEANASQQKP
+303 QRLAEEANATDQKP
-317 VEGVAMDVT
+317 AEGVAVEVT
-326 PQGPKLTA
+326 PQGPKVTA

-349 QQAQTV
+349 QQAQTI

-381 LALDNDEYAV
+381 LVLDNDEFAV

-402 TLPLPFLPQLIS
+402 TLPIPFLPQLIS
-414 GPAVSSEAASILPD
+414 GPAVTAEAASILPD

-434 TASIDFGSTYREMKK
+434 TASIDFAVTYREMKK

-457 SRQRYVMAEN
+457 SRQLAASVKTEN
-467 AMDAFA
+467 TMDAFA
-473 EFEKKAGFK
+473 LFEKNSKLK
-482 ITDELL
+482 IADELL

-493 ELAIAVS
+493 ELAIGLS

-516 AKTSSDP
+516 TKTSSDP

-532 PIVVIGVR
+532 PIILIGIR
-540 DRDAARRLMPRVFEG
+540 DRDAVRRLMPRVFEG

-613 ANNAFRSARHWQP
+613 ANNTFRSSRHWQP
-626 RQTLGEIYVSPA
+626 RQSLGEVYVSPA

-651 ASMDQAM
+651 ASMDQGM
-658 RDFLMK
+658 RDFMMK
-664 LSPKASAITYTL
+664 LSPKASAITYAL

-682 SLHELHLPK
+682 SVHELHLPK

-702 ATMSAMKE
+702 AAMSAMKE

-715 NEMIAISVLH
+715 NEMIAISVLQL
-725 MIANG
+725 IANG

-736 TAGNGSYGSIEE
+736 TAGNGSYGTIDE
-748 LIEHKMLAK
+748 LVEHKMLGREM
-757 DVLDKYGYRF
+757 LDKYGYRF

-772 AQGFEAVGTPLEY
+772 SQGFEAVATPVEY

-796 QSGVVRGD
+796 QSKIVRGD
-804 DKGGGPATVADKPVD
+804 DKGGGLATIADKPVD

>member
-1 VFVREV
+1 
-7 PLMKSSC
+7 MKLRFPRDLYSQSLVLLLTLC
-14 FRRRASTIVSFAL
+14 IFA
-27 VITFCVAPLRAQQQP
+27 APLRAQQQT
-42 ASPPPAQQ
+42 ASPPPAQPQ
-50 SAATKAEPT
+50 DAPRIEPT
-59 FDTLLSADSYKM
+59 FDTLLSIDSYTL
-71 YFEVRNVGTLLTT
+71 YVEVRNVGTFLTT
-84 GGAGD
+84 GGAGE

-116 PLAASRMMIATWP
+116 PLAASRLMIATWP
-129 VRSDIPSTMV
+129 ARSDIPSTMA
-139 ALEFASAYEAAK
+139 ALEFASANEAAK

-164 PPVPVAEPT
+164 PPVPVDEPT
-173 PESSPQ
+173 TQSSPQ
-179 AEEKTEAPPAKS
+179 AEVKTDASAKSTEA
-191 AETKTKPAPPAVA
+191 KTKPTPPATA
-204 KPSAS
+204 KPSA
-209 PTPRE
+209 PQAPRE
-214 MRSPFVLTRSG
+214 MRSPFVLTQSG
-225 SLVFISDRAF
+225 TLVLISDRAF

-259 RFAAESLFLFFNVAL
+259 RFAAEPLFLFFNVAL
-274 EDRNAPK
+274 EDKNAPK

-294 VIEQKEAEL
+294 RIEREQEAEI
-303 QRLAEEANASQQKP
+303 QRLAEEANAAPPKP
-317 VEGVAMDVT
+317 AEGVAVDVT
-326 PQGPKLTA
+326 VQGPRVTA
-334 VLTVNASPTPTPTKE
+334 VLSAGPAPSPAPPPTK
-349 QQAQTV
+349 QQEAQTV
-355 ASNQIGSMLSMLGQG
+355 ASNQIGSLLSMLGQG
-370 QPQWPEAIGVA
+370 PPQWPEAIGVA

-391 RAILIEKENAK
+391 RAILIQKENAK
-402 TLPLPFLPQLIS
+402 TVLLPFVPQLIS
-414 GPAVSSEAASILPD
+414 GPAVASEAASILPD
-428 DTEVFV
+428 DTEVYV
-434 TASIDFGSTYREMKK
+434 TASIDYGSTYLEMKK
-449 QAEANLKQ
+449 QAEANIKQ
-457 SRQRYVMAEN
+457 AKFIGASAE
-467 AMDAFA
+467 ARVDQFA
-473 EFEKKAGFK
+473 QFEKKAGFK

-516 AKTSSDP
+516 ARTSSDP

-532 PIVVIGVR
+532 PIVVIGIR

-555 LGIGEANFLAQTER
+555 LGIGEANFLAQNER

-600 KVADANMNRTTLG
+600 KVADANLNRTTLG
-613 ANNAFRSARHWQP
+613 ANNTFRSARHWQP

-651 ASMDQAM
+651 AAMDQAM
-658 RDFLMK
+658 RDFLLK

-691 NLILAMVAGTS
+691 NLILAMVASTS

-715 NEMIAISVLH
+715 NEIIAISVLQL
-725 MIANG
+725 IARG

-736 TAGNGSYGSIEE
+736 TAGNGSYGSIDE
-748 LIEHKMLAK
+748 LVEHKMLGREM
-757 DVLDKYGYRF
+757 LDKYGYRF
-767 AITTS
+767 VISTNS
-772 AQGFEAVGTPLEY
+772 QGFEAVAMPVEY

-804 DKGGGPATVADKPVD
+804 DKGGGPATVADKPV

>member
-1 VFVREV
+1 
-7 PLMKSSC
+7 
-14 FRRRASTIVSFAL
+14 
-27 VITFCVAPLRAQQQP
+27 
-42 ASPPPAQQ
+42 
-50 SAATKAEPT
+50 
-59 FDTLLSADSYKM
+59 M
-71 YFEVRNVGTLLTT
+71 YVEVRNVGTLLTT
-84 GGAGD
+84 GGAGE

-101 PQLKSLVKF
+101 PQLKSLLKF

-116 PLAASRMMIATWP
+116 PLAGSRLMMATWP
-129 VRSDIPSTMV
+129 VRTDIPSTMA
-139 ALEFASAYEAAK
+139 ALEFASADEAAK

-164 PPVPVAEPT
+164 PPVPVEEPT

-179 AEEKTEAPPAKS
+179 ADVKTEAPPAKS
-191 AETKTKPAPPAVA
+191 TDAKTKPARPVAA
-204 KPSAS
+204 KPKAS
-209 PTPRE
+209 PVPRE
-214 MRSPFVLTRSG
+214 MRSTFVLTQAG
-225 SLVFISDRAF
+225 SLVIISDRAF

-241 PRDTALL
+241 PPDTALL

-259 RFAAESLFLFFNVAL
+259 RFAAEPLFLFFNVAL

-281 PSPTPVVSDEERE
+281 PSPTPVISDEERE
-294 VIEQKEAEL
+294 RIEREQEAEN
-303 QRLAEEANASQQKP
+303 QRLDEANASQPKIA
-317 VEGVAMDVT
+317 EGVEMDIT
-326 PQGPKLTA
+326 AQGPKVTA
-334 VLTVNASPTPTPTKE
+334 VLTAGPSASPTPTPTKE

-355 ASNQIGSMLSMLGQG
+355 ASNQIGNMLSMLGQG

-381 LALDNDEYAV
+381 LALNNEEYAV

-414 GPAVSSEAASILPD
+414 GPAVTSEAASILPD

-457 SRQRYVMAEN
+457 SRQLAASVTAEN

-473 EFEKKAGFK
+473 QFEKKANFK
-482 ITDELL
+482 ITEELL

-493 ELAIAVS
+493 ELAIGAS

-516 AKTSSDP
+516 AKSSSDP

-532 PIVVIGVR
+532 PIVLISIKN
-540 DRDAARRLMPRVFEG
+540 RDAARRIMPRVFEG
-555 LGIGEANFLAQTER
+555 LGIGEANFLAQNER
-569 RGDSEIVSY
+569 RGDTEIVNY

-600 KVADANMNRTTLG
+600 KVADANMSGTTLG
-613 ANNAFRSARHWQP
+613 ANNAFRSARHWQS
-626 RQTLGEIYVSPA
+626 RQTLGEVYVSA
-638 LMEGYQEQIGKQA
+638 VLMEGYQEQIGKQA
-651 ASMDQAM
+651 ASMDQTM

-664 LSPKASAITYTL
+664 LTPKASAITYTL
-676 SHDGLG
+676 SHEGLG

-702 ATMSAMKE
+702 AAMSAMKE

-725 MIANG
+725 LIANG

-736 TAGNGSYGSIEE
+736 TAGNGSYGSIDE
-748 LIEHKMLAK
+748 LVEHKMLGK
-757 DVLDKYGYRF
+757 EMLDKYGYRF
-767 AITTS
+767 VISTNAH
-772 AQGFEAVGTPLEY
+772 GFEAVATPVEY
-785 GKSGKRSFFID
+785 GKSGKRSFFTD
-796 QSGVVRGD
+796 QTGVVRGD

>member
-1 VFVREV
+1 
-7 PLMKSSC
+7 
-14 FRRRASTIVSFAL
+14 
-27 VITFCVAPLRAQQQP
+27 
-42 ASPPPAQQ
+42 
-50 SAATKAEPT
+50 
-59 FDTLLSADSYKM
+59 M
-71 YFEVRNVGTLLTT
+71 YVEVRNVGTLLTT
-84 GGAGD
+84 GGAGE
-89 IVDPIVKLADPG
+89 IVDPIIKLADPG
-101 PQLKSLVKF
+101 PQLRSLVKF

-129 VRSDIPSTMV
+129 VRSDIPSTMAAV
-139 ALEFASAYEAAK
+139 EFGSAEEAAK

-164 PPVPVAEPT
+164 PPVPVDEPT
-173 PESSPQ
+173 TQSSPQ
-179 AEEKTEAPPAKS
+179 AELKTETSPAKS
-191 AETKTKPAPPAVA
+191 TDARTKPAPPAVA
-204 KPSAS
+204 KPSTS
-209 PTPRE
+209 PAPRA
-214 MRSPFVLTRSG
+214 MRSPFVLTQSG
-225 SLVFISDRAF
+225 SLVFITDRDF

-241 PRDTALL
+241 PKGAALL

-259 RFAAESLFLFFNVAL
+259 RFAAEPLFLFFNVAL
-274 EDRNAPK
+274 EDKNAPK
-281 PSPTPVVSDEERE
+281 PSPTPVISDEERE
-294 VIEQKEAEL
+294 ALEREQQAEA
-303 QRLAEEANASQQKP
+303 QRLAEEANATDQKP
-317 VEGVAMDVT
+317 AEGVAVEVT
-326 PQGPKLTA
+326 PQGPKVTA

-349 QQAQTV
+349 QQAQTI

-381 LALDNDEYAV
+381 LVLDNDEFAV

-402 TLPLPFLPQLIS
+402 TLPIPFLPQLIS
-414 GPAVSSEAASILPD
+414 GPAVTAEAASILPD

-434 TASIDFGSTYREMKK
+434 TASIDFAVTYREMKK

-457 SRQRYVMAEN
+457 SRQLAASVKTEN
-467 AMDAFA
+467 TMDAFA
-473 EFEKKAGFK
+473 LFEKNSKLK
-482 ITDELL
+482 IADELL

-493 ELAIAVS
+493 ELAIGLS

-516 AKTSSDP
+516 TKTSSDP

-532 PIVVIGVR
+532 PIILIGIR
-540 DRDAARRLMPRVFEG
+540 DRDAVRRLMPRVFEG

-613 ANNAFRSARHWQP
+613 ANNTFRSSRHWQP
-626 RQTLGEIYVSPA
+626 RQSLGEVYVSPA

-651 ASMDQAM
+651 ASMDQGM
-658 RDFLMK
+658 RDFMMK
-664 LSPKASAITYTL
+664 LSPKASAITYAL

-682 SLHELHLPK
+682 SVHELHLPK

-702 ATMSAMKE
+702 AAMSAMKE

-715 NEMIAISVLH
+715 NEMIAISVLQL
-725 MIANG
+725 IANG

-736 TAGNGSYGSIEE
+736 TAGNGSYGTIDE
-748 LIEHKMLAK
+748 LVEHKMLGREM
-757 DVLDKYGYRF
+757 LDKYGYRF

-772 AQGFEAVGTPLEY
+772 SQGFEAVATPVEY

-796 QSGVVRGD
+796 QSKIVRGD
-804 DKGGGPATVADKPVD
+804 DKGGGLATIADKPVD

>member
-1 VFVREV
+1 
-7 PLMKSSC
+7 MKSSS
-14 FRRRASTIVSFAL
+14 FRRRASTIVSLAL
-27 VITFCVAPLRAQQQP
+27 VIAVFAAPLRAQQLP
-42 ASPPPAQQ
+42 SSPPPAQPQ
-50 SAATKAEPT
+50 AAPKVEPT

-89 IVDPIVKLADPG
+89 IIDPIVKLADPG

-116 PLAASRMMIATWP
+116 PLASSRMMFATWP
-129 VRSDIPSTMV
+129 VRSDIPTSMA
-139 ALEFASAYEAAK
+139 ALEFASADEAAK
-151 FAPKLETFLPTVL
+151 FAPKLNTFLPTVL
-164 PPVPVAEPT
+164 PPVPVDEPT

-179 AEEKTEAPPAKS
+179 AEVKTEAPPAKS
-191 AETKTKPAPPAVA
+191 TESKTKLAPPVVA

-209 PTPRE
+209 TAPRE
-214 MRSPFVLTRSG
+214 MRSPFVLTQSG
-225 SLVFISDRAF
+225 SLILISDRAF

-259 RFAAESLFLFFNVAL
+259 RFAAEPLFLFFNVAL
-274 EDRNAPK
+274 EDKNVPK
-281 PSPTPVVSDEERE
+281 PSPTPVVSDEQRELLERE
-294 VIEQKEAEL
+294 KEAEM
-303 QRLAEEANASQQKP
+303 QRIGGEVQAAQEKP
-317 VEGVAMDVT
+317 AEGVALDT
-326 PQGPKLTA
+326 AEGPKLTA
-334 VLTVNASPTPTPTKE
+334 VLSAGPSPSPTPPPTKE

-355 ASNQIGSMLSMLGQG
+355 ASNQIGSMLGMLGQG

-402 TLPLPFLPQLIS
+402 TVPIPFLPQLLS
-414 GPAVSSEAASILPD
+414 GPAVASEAASILPD

-449 QAEANLKQ
+449 QAEANLKH
-457 SRQRYVMAEN
+457 SRQLAASVTAEN
-467 AMDAFA
+467 AVDAFA
-473 EFEKKAGFK
+473 QFEKKAKFK

-493 ELAIAVS
+493 EVAVAAS

-532 PIVVIGVR
+532 PIVLIGIK

-555 LGIGEANFLAQTER
+555 LGIGEANFLAQNER

-613 ANNAFRSARHWQP
+613 ANNTFRSARHWQP
-626 RQTLGEIYVSPA
+626 RHTLGEIYVSPA

-664 LSPKASAITYTL
+664 LSPKASAITYTF

-682 SLHELHLPK
+682 SLHEVHLPK
-691 NLILAMVAGTS
+691 NLILAMVASTS
-702 ATMSAMKE
+702 AAMSAMKE

-715 NEMIAISVLH
+715 NEMIAINVLQL
-725 MIANG
+725 IAHG

-736 TAGNGSYGSIEE
+736 TAGNGSYGSIDE
-748 LIEHKMLAK
+748 LVEHKLLGKEM
-757 DVLDKYGYRF
+757 LDKYGYRF
-767 AITTS
+767 VVSTNAH
-772 AQGFEAVGTPLEY
+772 GFEAVATPVEY

-804 DKGGGPATVADKPVD
+804 DKGGGPATVADKPVN

>member
-1 VFVREV
+1 
-7 PLMKSSC
+7 MKSSF
-14 FRRRASTIVSFAL
+14 FRRRATTIVSLAL
-27 VITFCVAPLRAQQQP
+27 VIAILAAPLRAQQQP
-42 ASPPPAQQ
+42 ASAPPAQPQ
-50 SAATKAEPT
+50 AATKSEPT
-59 FDTLLSADSYKM
+59 FDTLLSTDSYKL
-71 YFEVRNVGTLLTT
+71 YVEVRNVGTLLTT
-84 GGAGD
+84 GGAGE
-89 IVDPIVKLADPG
+89 IVDPIIKLADPG
-101 PQLKSLVKF
+101 DQLKSLVKF

-116 PLAASRMMIATWP
+116 PLAASRLMIATWP
-129 VRSDIPSTMV
+129 VRSDIPSTMA
-139 ALEFASAYEAAK
+139 ALEFASADEAAK

-164 PPVPVAEPT
+164 PPVPVDEPT

-179 AEEKTEAPPAKS
+179 ADVKTEAPPAKS
-191 AETKTKPAPPAVA
+191 TEAKTKPAPAVVA

-209 PTPRE
+209 QAPRE
-214 MRSPFVLTRSG
+214 MRSPFVLTQSG
-225 SLVFISDRAF
+225 PLVFVSDRAF

-259 RFAAESLFLFFNVAL
+259 RFAAEPLFLFFNVAL
-274 EDRNAPK
+274 EDKNAPK

-294 VIEQKEAEL
+294 RIEREQEAEI
-303 QRLAEEANASQQKP
+303 QRLAREANVSEQKP
-317 VEGVAMDVT
+317 TEGVAVDVT
-326 PQGPKLTA
+326 FQGPKVTA
-334 VLTVNASPTPTPTKE
+334 VLSAGPSASPTPTPTKE

-370 QPQWPEAIGVA
+370 QPKWPEAIGVA

-402 TLPLPFLPQLIS
+402 TLPIPFLPQLIS
-414 GPAVSSEAASILPD
+414 GSAVASEAASVLPD

-434 TASIDFGSTYREMKK
+434 TASIDFASTYREMKK
-449 QAEANLKQ
+449 QAEANLKGSKQ
-457 SRQRYVMAEN
+457 LAASVTTEN
-467 AMDAFA
+467 AVDAFA
-473 EFEKKAGFK
+473 QFEKKAGFK
-482 ITDELL
+482 ITDDVL

-493 ELAIAVS
+493 ELAIAAS

-532 PIVVIGVR
+532 PIVLIGIR

-600 KVADANMNRTTLG
+600 KVADANINRTTLG
-613 ANNAFRSARHWQP
+613 ANNIFRTARHWQP

-651 ASMDQAM
+651 GSMDQAM

-702 ATMSAMKE
+702 AAMSAMKE

-767 AITTS
+767 AIATS
-772 AQGFEAVGTPLEY
+772 AQGFEAVATPVEY
-785 GKSGKRSFFID
+785 GKSGKRSFFVD

>member
-1 VFVREV
+1 
-7 PLMKSSC
+7 MKSSC
-14 FRRRASTIVSFAL
+14 FGRRASTIVSLFLALCFFA
-27 VITFCVAPLRAQQQP
+27 APLRAQQQT
-42 ASPPPAQQ
+42 ASPPPSQPQ
-50 SAATKAEPT
+50 AANKPEPT
-59 FDTLLSADSYKM
+59 FDTLLSTDSYKM
-71 YFEVRNVGTLLTT
+71 YLEMRNVGTLLTT

-89 IVDPIVKLADPG
+89 IVDPIIKLADPG
-101 PQLKSLVKF
+101 PQMKSLVKF

-116 PLAASRMMIATWP
+116 PLASSRLMIATWP
-129 VRSDIPSTMV
+129 VRSDIPLTMA
-139 ALEFASAYEAAK
+139 ALEFASADEAAK

-164 PPVPVAEPT
+164 PPVPIEEPT
-173 PESSPQ
+173 PESSPEADVK
-179 AEEKTEAPPAKS
+179 AEVPPAKS
-191 AETKTKPAPPAVA
+191 TEPKTKPAPAVVA
-204 KPSAS
+204 KPTAS
-209 PTPRE
+209 PRPRE
-214 MRSPFVLTRSG
+214 MRSSFVLTQAG

-241 PRDTALL
+241 PRDSELL

-259 RFAAESLFLFFNVAL
+259 RFAAEPLFLFFNVAL

-281 PSPTPVVSDEERE
+281 PLPTPVVSDEERE
-294 VIEQKEAEL
+294 RIEREQEAEI
-303 QRLAEEANASQQKP
+303 QRSMEEANASQPKTT
-317 VEGVAMDVT
+317 EGVAVDVT
-326 PQGPKLTA
+326 PEGPKVTA
-334 VLTVNASPTPTPTKE
+334 VLSAGPAPSPTPTPTKE
-349 QQAQTV
+349 QEAQTL
-355 ASNQIGSMLSMLGQG
+355 ASNQIGNMLGMLGQG
-370 QPQWPEAIGVA
+370 PPQWPEAIGVA

-391 RAILIEKENAK
+391 RAILIDKEDAK

-414 GPAVSSEAASILPD
+414 GPAVTSEAASILPD
-428 DTEVFV
+428 DTEVLV
-434 TASIDFGSTYREMKK
+434 TASIDFAGTYREMKQ

-457 SRQRYVMAEN
+457 ARQVATSVSAEN
-467 AMDAFA
+467 PMDSFA
-473 EFEKKAGFK
+473 QFEKKAGFK
-482 ITDELL
+482 IIDELL

-493 ELAIAVS
+493 ELAIGAS

-516 AKTSSDP
+516 SKTSSDA

-532 PIVVIGVR
+532 PIVLIGIKNR
-540 DRDAARRLMPRVFEG
+540 EAARRLMPRVFEG

-600 KVADANMNRTTLG
+600 RVADASMNRTTLA
-613 ANNAFRSARHWQP
+613 ANNAFRGARHWQP
-626 RQTLGEIYVSPA
+626 RQTLGEIYVSPV

-651 ASMDQAM
+651 ASMDQTI

-676 SHDGLG
+676 SRDGLG

-702 ATMSAMKE
+702 AAMSAMKE

-725 MIANG
+725 LIASG

-736 TAGNGSYGSIEE
+736 TAGNGTYGSIDE
-748 LIEHKMLAK
+748 LVEHKMLGK
-757 DVLDKYGYRF
+757 EMLDKYGYRF
-767 AITTS
+767 VISTNPH
-772 AQGFEAVGTPLEY
+772 GFEAVATPLEY

-804 DKGGGPATVADKPVD
+804 DKGGGPATIADKPVE

>member
-1 VFVREV
+1 
-7 PLMKSSC
+7 MKSSSL
-14 FRRRASTIVSFAL
+14 RRRASTIVSLAL
-27 VITFCVAPLRAQQQP
+27 VIAVFAAPLRAQQQP
-42 ASPPPAQQ
+42 ASPPPAQPQ
-50 SAATKAEPT
+50 AAPKVEPT

-89 IVDPIVKLADPG
+89 IIDPIVKLADPG

-116 PLAASRMMIATWP
+116 PLASSRMMFATWA
-129 VRSDIPSTMV
+129 VRSDIPSSMA
-139 ALEFASAYEAAK
+139 ALEFASADEAAK
-151 FAPKLETFLPTVL
+151 FAPKLNTFLPTVL
-164 PPVPVAEPT
+164 PPVPVDEPT

-179 AEEKTEAPPAKS
+179 AEVKTEAPPAKS
-191 AETKTKPAPPAVA
+191 TESKTKPAPPVVA

-209 PTPRE
+209 PAPRE
-214 MRSPFVLTRSG
+214 MRSPFVLTQSG
-225 SLVFISDRAF
+225 SLILISDRAF

-259 RFAAESLFLFFNVAL
+259 RFAAEPLFLFFNVAL
-274 EDRNAPK
+274 EDKNAPK

-294 VIEQKEAEL
+294 RIEREQEAEI
-303 QRLAEEANASQQKP
+303 QRLAEEANASPQKP
-317 VEGVAMDVT
+317 AEGVALEVT
-326 PQGPKLTA
+326 AEGPRVTA
-334 VLTVNASPTPTPTKE
+334 VLSAGPSPSPTPPPTKE

-370 QPQWPEAIGVA
+370 QPQRPEAIGVA

-391 RAILIEKENAK
+391 RAILIQKENAK
-402 TLPLPFLPQLIS
+402 TVPLPFVPQLIS
-414 GPAVSSEAASILPD
+414 GPAVASEAASILPD

-449 QAEANLKQ
+449 QAEANIKQ
-457 SRQRYVMAEN
+457 AKFIGASAE
-467 AMDAFA
+467 ARVDQFA
-473 EFEKKAGFK
+473 EFEKKAKFK

-493 ELAIAVS
+493 EVAIAAS

-532 PIVVIGVR
+532 PIVLIGIR

-555 LGIGEANFLAQTER
+555 LGIGEANFLAQNER

-600 KVADANMNRTTLG
+600 KVADANINRTTLG
-613 ANNAFRSARHWQP
+613 ANNTFRSARHWQS
-626 RQTLGEIYVSPA
+626 RQTLGEVYVSPV
-638 LMEGYQEQIGKQA
+638 LMEGYQEQIGKQTE
-651 ASMDQAM
+651 SMDQAM

-682 SLHELHLPK
+682 SL
-691 NLILAMVAGTS
+691 
-702 ATMSAMKE
+702 
-710 GSPEM
+710 
-715 NEMIAISVLH
+715 
-725 MIANG
+725 
-730 EENYKK
+730 
-736 TAGNGSYGSIEE
+736 
-748 LIEHKMLAK
+748 
-757 DVLDKYGYRF
+757 
-767 AITTS
+767 
-772 AQGFEAVGTPLEY
+772 
-785 GKSGKRSFFID
+785 
-796 QSGVVRGD
+796 
-804 DKGGGPATVADKPVD
+804 
-819 Q
+819 